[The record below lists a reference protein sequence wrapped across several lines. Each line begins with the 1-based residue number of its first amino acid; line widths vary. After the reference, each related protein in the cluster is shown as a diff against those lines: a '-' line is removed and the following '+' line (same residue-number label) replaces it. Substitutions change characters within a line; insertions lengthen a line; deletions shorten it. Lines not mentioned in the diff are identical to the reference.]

1 MEIGVFI
8 MGSYNDSQVEE
19 LEFLLRKVCFNIK
32 KRGRVILEDYDITPA
47 QFDALQL
54 IIKNNEITISE
65 LSNSLYQAPSTITD
79 LIDRMERNELVKR
92 IKDQK
97 DRRIVRVVALE
108 KGHKIL
114 ESVLLERCKFID
126 YSLREVSSD
135 HKNSFK
141 EYLTILYNAS
151 LADKDIN

>member
-1 MEIGVFI
+1 
-8 MGSYNDSQVEE
+8 MGLYYDNQVEQ
-19 LEFLLRKVCFNIK
+19 LEFLLRKVCFNIR

-54 IIKNNEITISE
+54 IIKNKEITISE
-65 LSNSLYQAPSTITD
+65 ISNYLEQAPSTITD
-79 LIDRMERNELVKR
+79 LIDRMEKNLLVKR

-97 DRRIVRVVALE
+97 DRRIVRVIPLE

-114 ESVLLERCKFID
+114 ENVLVERCKFID
-126 YSLREVSSD
+126 NSLKEVCGVN
-135 HKNSFK
+135 KENFK

-151 LADKDIN
+151 MEEEK